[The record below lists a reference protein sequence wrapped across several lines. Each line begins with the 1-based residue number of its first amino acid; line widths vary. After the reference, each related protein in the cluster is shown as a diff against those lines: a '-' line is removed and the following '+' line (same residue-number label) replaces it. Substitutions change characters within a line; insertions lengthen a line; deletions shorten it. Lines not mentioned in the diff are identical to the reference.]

1 MSHLRLARISLI
13 LAAIGFN
20 ATPALLASAHAQAK
34 PAAPAADA
42 PKPESVRAEMFKL
55 LDPNMIKELM
65 AAKKYPEVKEKITA
79 AEAFPNRTP
88 YEAYVIDRMKLAL
101 GAASGDEALTWI
113 GLEASINSGRLSPAE
128 KADFTLAMADIKL
141 RAKDY
146 PKAIELLKSYQA
158 QSSTPQKAHG
168 MLVRAYV
175 NTQDYANAK
184 TELLPVLKA
193 AEGGGKPDA
202 EELRLLAG
210 VSHKLKDMTTYV
222 AALEQLVVH
231 APSDD
236 YWTDLLGRMQSKP
249 TFNSRWSLDVYR
261 LLNSTNKV
269 MAPEEYTELTELA
282 LLAGQMTE
290 AKKIVDQGY
299 AAGVLGS
306 GSNAAK
312 HKQLRDK
319 AAKGAADDAKTIAGD
334 EDKASKSK
342 DGLALVNLGYAFV
355 TMGQN
360 EKGISLMEKGIAK
373 GGFKRP
379 DEPKLHMAI
388 AYAKA
393 GRKDDALKILETL
406 KGDDGLTDLAKYWT
420 IHLKTAGTAPVA
432 AK

>member
-1 MSHLRLARISLI
+1 MSHFRLARISLI
-13 LAAIGFN
+13 LAALGLN
-20 ATPALLASAHAQAK
+20 ATPALLTSAHAQAK

-42 PKPESVRAEMFKL
+42 PKPETVRAEMFKL
-55 LDPNMIKELM
+55 LDPAMVKELM
-65 AAKKYPEVKEKITA
+65 TAKKYAEVQEKITA
-79 AEAFPNRTP
+79 AEAFPNPTP
-88 YEAYVIDRMKLAL
+88 YETYVITRMKLAL
-101 GAASGDEALTWI
+101 GASSGNEAMTMA
-113 GLEASINSGRLSPAE
+113 GLEASLTSGRLTPEE
-128 KADFTLAMADIKL
+128 KANFNLALADIHL
-141 RAKDY
+141 RAERY
-146 PKAIELLKSYQA
+146 PKAIEQLKAYQA
-158 QSSTPQKAHG
+158 LNMAPEKANG
-168 MLVRAYV
+168 MLLRAYLKT
-175 NTQDYANAK
+175 NDYANAK
-184 TELLPVLKA
+184 ALLLPALKV
-193 AEGGGKPDA
+193 AETGGKPDA
-202 EELRLLAG
+202 DDLRTLAG

-222 AALEQLVVH
+222 QALEQLVVH

-249 TFNSRWSLDVYR
+249 TYNNRWSLDVYR

-290 AKKIVDQGY
+290 AKQIVDQGY
-299 AAGVLGS
+299 AAGVLGT

-319 AAKGAADDAKTIAGD
+319 ANKGAADDAKTIAGD

-360 EKGISLMEKGIAK
+360 DKGIALMEKGMAK
-373 GGFKRP
+373 AGFKRP

-393 GRKDDALKILETL
+393 GRKDEAIKILETL
-406 KGDDGLTDLAKYWT
+406 KGDDGLTDLAKYWMV
-420 IHLKTAGTAPVA
+420 HLKSTVATA